1 MEHHLGKEQSGFC
14 KHQSCVDLINIL
26 RIILE
31 QRVEWQAIL
40 YVTFIDFDKAFD
52 FVKREVMWLT
62 LKEYSIPRKITQI
75 IKMLYDKFR
84 CKISYE
90 GKLSEFIEFRNG
102 VRQGYILSPTLFL
115 LILDRVMKTVKGFRK
130 RGIKCKMKERLK
142 DLDYTDICPLAQRF
156 CDMEEKL
163 KRLKEEAESA
173 GLYININ
180 KIKGMRVNTSNTQ
193 KFRLG
198 NTEIEVV
205 GSFV

>member
-1 MEHHLGKEQSGFC
+1 M
-14 KHQSCVDLINIL
+14 
-26 RIILE
+26 
-31 QRVEWQAIL
+31 
-40 YVTFIDFDKAFD
+40 
-52 FVKREVMWLT
+52 KREVLWLT
-62 LKEYSIPRKITQI
+62 LQEYGMPRKIIQI
-75 IKMLYDKFR
+75 IKVVYDRFK
-84 CKISYE
+84 CKISHE
-90 GKLSEFIEFRNG
+90 GKLSEFIEVRNG
-102 VRQGYILSPTLFL
+102 VRQGCILFPTLFL

-180 KIKGMRVNTSNTQ
+180 KTEGMRVNTSNTQ

-198 NTEIEVV
+198 NTEIEEVR
-205 GSFV
+205 SFV